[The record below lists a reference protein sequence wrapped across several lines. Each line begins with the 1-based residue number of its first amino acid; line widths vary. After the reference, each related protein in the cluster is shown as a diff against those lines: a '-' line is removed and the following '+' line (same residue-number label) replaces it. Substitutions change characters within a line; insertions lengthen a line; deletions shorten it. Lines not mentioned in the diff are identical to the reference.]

1 MHILDKVSAFCAYTD
16 IDKHKS
22 KAGMENFLN
31 IRMWCYKITNKPARE
46 KVPDIRDLKIKPR
59 FYQKRGPKRYA
70 ALFF

>member
-1 MHILDKVSAFCAYTD
+1 
-16 IDKHKS
+16 
-22 KAGMENFLN
+22 MENFLN